1 MKTLE
6 LISFDLCPYV
16 QRSRITLLKK
26 QVDHKVT
33 NVDLENK
40 PQWFLNISP
49 LGKVP
54 CLKVGD
60 EILFESSVIN
70 EYLDETTGGE
80 FLPKDP
86 LKRAH
91 VRAWIEF
98 TGTLTQ
104 TWFNMAMAKTKED
117 FDERKEIFTAQL
129 NQLEKNVTGD
139 SSFDASGFTLADTCI
154 IPIIQRTKLLDDHYK
169 TGLLSDMPKLKSI
182 GLEHLEK
189 PYVLESVPV
198 NFAQRMIAF
207 LSDNEVYLSR

>member
-6 LISFDLCPYV
+6 LISFDLCPFV

-33 NVDLENK
+33 NIDLKNK

-60 EILFESSVIN
+60 DILFESSVIN

-86 LKRAH
+86 LKKAQI
-91 VRAWIEF
+91 RAWIEF
-98 TGTLTQ
+98 TSTLTSSWYSM
-104 TWFNMAMAKTKED
+104 TMSKTKED
-117 FDERKEIFTAQL
+117 YDERKEIFQGQL
-129 NQLEKNVTGD
+129 NRLEKNITGD
-139 SSFDASGFTLADTCI
+139 TTFDDSGFTLADTCI
-154 IPIIQRTKLLDDHYK
+154 LPIIQRTKLLDDHYK
-169 TGLLSDMPKLKSI
+169 TSFLSDKPKLKNI

-189 PYVLESVPV
+189 PYVLESVPSD
-198 NFAQRMIAF
+198 FSQRMVAF
-207 LSDNEVYLSR
+207 LFDAEVYLSR

>member
-6 LISFDLCPYV
+6 LISFDLCPFV

-33 NVDLENK
+33 NINLKNK

-54 CLKVGD
+54 CLQVGD
-60 EILFESSVIN
+60 DVLFESAVIN

-86 LKRAH
+86 LKKAQI
-91 VRAWIEF
+91 RAWIEF
-98 TGTLTQ
+98 TGTLTSSLH
-104 TWFNMAMAKTKED
+104 TMTMSKTKED
-117 FDERKEIFTAQL
+117 FDERKEIFQAQL
-129 NQLEKNVTGD
+129 NQLERNITGD
-139 SSFDASGFTLADTCI
+139 TTFDASGFTLADTCI
-154 IPIIQRTKLLDDHYK
+154 LPIIQRTKFLDDQYK
-169 TGLLSDMPKLKSI
+169 TGLLEDKPKLKSI

-189 PYVLESVPV
+189 SYVLESIPIDF
-198 NFAQRMIAF
+198 NQRMIAF
-207 LSDNEVYLSR
+207 LSDAEVYLSR

>member
-1 MKTLE
+1 MNTLE
-6 LISFDLCPYV
+6 LISFDLCPFV

-33 NVDLENK
+33 NVDLKNK

-60 EILFESSVIN
+60 EVLFESSVIN

-80 FLPKDP
+80 FLPTDA
-86 LKRAH
+86 LKKAH
-91 VRAWIEF
+91 IRAWIEF

-104 TWFNMAMAKTKED
+104 SWFSMAMAKTKED
-117 FDERKEIFTAQL
+117 FDERKETFKVQL

-139 SSFDASGFTLADTCI
+139 TTFDSSGFTLADTCVL
-154 IPIIQRTKLLDDHYK
+154 PVIQRTKFLDDQFG
-169 TGLLSDMPKLKSI
+169 TGLLSDLPKLKSI

-189 PYVLESVPV
+189 PYVQESVPV
-198 NFAQRMIAF
+198 DFNRRMVAF
-207 LSDNEVYLSR
+207 LSENEVYLSR